1 MPIDLP
7 QPFRA
12 LIFDCDGTLVDTAPA
27 HYNALALA
35 LAAQNHTM
43 DRAWYM
49 ERTGLTPDAL
59 LDAHDA
65 KIAAEHA
72 AAGNGSHFTP
82 LNRTEVVRT
91 YTGHFQASLHLLEEI
106 AAVADVA
113 RAWHGKVPMLVASNG
128 RRDNV
133 TSSLRAAGLL
143 LLFDGIVAAE
153 DVSAGKPEPDVFL
166 ESARRMHVAPADCI
180 VLEDSNEGLRAAAA
194 AGMRSVDIR
203 LAIQTSA

>member
-27 HYNALALA
+27 HFNALVLA

-43 DRAWYM
+43 DQAWYM

-59 LDAHDA
+59 LDAHDSNV
-65 KIAAEHA
+65 
-72 AAGNGSHFTP
+72 AGSLAP
-82 LNRTEVVRT
+82 LDRQEVVRT
-91 YTGHFQASLHLLEEI
+91 YTGHFQASLHLLEEV

-133 TSSLRAAGLL
+133 TSSLRTTGLL
-143 LLFDGIVAAE
+143 PLFDGIVAAE

-166 ESARRMHVAPADCI
+166 ESARRMNVAPADCI

-203 LAIQTSA
+203 LAT

>member
-27 HYNALALA
+27 HYNALTLA

-65 KIAAEHA
+65 RVAASTNRGLA
-72 AAGNGSHFTP
+72 P
-82 LNRTEVVRT
+82 LDRQEVVRT
-91 YTGHFQASLHLLEEI
+91 YTGHFQASLHLLEEV

-128 RRDNV
+128 HRDNV

-143 LLFDGIVAAE
+143 PLFDGIVAAE

-166 ESARRMHVAPADCI
+166 ESARRMRVSPADCI

-203 LAIQTSA
+203 LAVQTRT